1 MRDGIMAAAMT
12 MNQRP
17 MLITVIGGSAAA
29 PPALE
34 DAYQVGLELARR
46 GAVVICGGLTGVME
60 AVCKGAKD
68 GGGTTI
74 GILPG
79 HIPDDA
85 NSYVDYPIATGMG
98 YMRNAIVAK
107 AGRAVIAIDGAYGT
121 LSEIGHALGE
131 GATVIGLNTWHMSV
145 DGVEDTAII
154 RADSPVDAVDKAI
167 AVATTKQAAV

>member
-1 MRDGIMAAAMT
+1 MALTMT
-12 MNQRP
+12 MKQRTT
-17 MLITVIGGSAAA
+17 LITVIGGSNAAA
-29 PPALE
+29 PALE
-34 DAYQVGLELARR
+34 DAYQVGLELAKR
-46 GAVVICGGLTGVME
+46 GAVVVCGGLTGVME
-60 AVCKGAKD
+60 AVCRGAKA
-68 GGGTTI
+68 GGGVTI

-79 HIPDDA
+79 DIPDDA

-131 GATVIGLNTWHMSV
+131 GATVIGLNTWRMSV

-154 RADSPVDAVDKAI
+154 RADSPVDAVNKAM
-167 AVATTKQAAV
+167 AVAESKQAAV

>member
-1 MRDGIMAAAMT
+1 MAAVMT

>member
-1 MRDGIMAAAMT
+1 MT
-12 MNQRP
+12 MQQRP
-17 MLITVIGGSAAA
+17 TLITVIGGSNAA

-46 GAVVICGGLTGVME
+46 GAVVVCGGLTGVME
-60 AVCKGAKD
+60 AVCKGAKA

-131 GATVIGLNTWHMSV
+131 GASVIGLHTWHMSV

-154 RADSPVDAVDKAI
+154 RADSPIDAVEKAL
-167 AVATTKQAAV
+167 AVAAAGQATA